1 MRKFL
6 IMLAFIVFINL
17 MPALVAVG
25 SDLNFFQTQY
35 SMLIAFVALMY
46 AESLCE

>member
-6 IMLAFIVFINL
+6 IMFAFIVAINVV
-17 MPALVAVG
+17 PAFVARCLG
-25 SDLNFFQTQY
+25 ADFFQTQY

-46 AESLCE
+46 ANSLCE